1 MSLPDETRNE
11 RREDD
16 LSQLFSEAKEQARRF
31 WAYLRSRPSEC
42 WAFFAAGLVIGL
54 LIG

>member
-1 MSLPDETRNE
+1 MSMPEETRNE

-16 LSQLFSEAKEQARRF
+16 VSQLLREAQEQARRF

-42 WAFFAAGLVIGL
+42 WAFFVAGLVIGL
-54 LIG
+54 FIG

>member
-16 LSQLFSEAKEQARRF
+16 LSQLWSEAQAQARRF